1 MPKKS
6 NTTKYL
12 LIAGV
17 AAVGYYFYSQN
28 SAATAATTAANSAD
42 LAYINSWA
50 QGLDPH
56 NKPLFLAALPS
67 FSADQVANMK
77 ALIQSWSG
85 ITPLTDQMIN
95 YWVNFSSGLG
105 LT

>member
-1 MPKKS
+1 MAKKS

-17 AAVGYYFYSQN
+17 AAVGYYFYSKSQAP
-28 SAATAATTAANSAD
+28 AAAAVNPND
-42 LAYINSWA
+42 LAAVTSWA
-50 QGLDPH
+50 QGLDAH

-67 FSADQVANMK
+67 FTADQVANMK
-77 ALIQSWSG
+77 ALINSWNG
-85 ITPLTDQMIN
+85 VTPLTDQMIN